1 VISIGDTLVIEPI
14 HGETKV
20 EQYKSRILGV
30 EEKSISIEYP
40 IHLET
45 NKLVFLMNGAQLR
58 INFVTNEGNAYLF
71 HSEVI
76 GRKKENNVPL
86 LILSLPPDDQMIKI
100 QRRQFVRIETSVDM
114 AIHPFEKENNL
125 EPFTTVSLDFSA
137 GGAAVIVPK
146 HIKLQQNSKIKV
158 SVVLPLQNGEYNYLH
173 LSAKIK
179 KIFEYNEQNNKM
191 AIEFLDVDPVDRQ
204 SMLRFS
210 FDRQLSLK
218 KKGLEI

>member
-1 VISIGDTLVIEPI
+1 
-14 HGETKV
+14 
-20 EQYKSRILGV
+20 
-30 EEKSISIEYP
+30 
-40 IHLET
+40 
-45 NKLVFLMNGAQLR
+45 
-58 INFVTNEGNAYLF
+58 
-71 HSEVI
+71 
-76 GRKKENNVPL
+76 
-86 LILSLPPDDQMIKI
+86 MIKI

-114 AIHPFEKENNL
+114 AIHPFKKENTV

-146 HIKLQQNSKIKV
+146 HINLQQNSKIKV

-173 LSAKIK
+173 LSAEIK
-179 KIFEYNEQNNKM
+179 KIFEYNEQNYKM